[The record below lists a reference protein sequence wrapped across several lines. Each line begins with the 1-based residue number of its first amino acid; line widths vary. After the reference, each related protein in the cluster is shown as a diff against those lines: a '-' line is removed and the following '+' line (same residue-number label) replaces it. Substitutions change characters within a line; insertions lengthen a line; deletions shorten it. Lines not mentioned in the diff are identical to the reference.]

1 MLNKKKKIILPALLI
16 FSAIAISFIILNQA
30 NAETVVNPIIP
41 NSFGEL
47 FQRAMNYVKTIA
59 GTVAVLFIILGGV
72 MYMISGGNK
81 GMAERAKNTL
91 IYAITGLVIVVAAPL
106 FLSDML
112 LILKGGG
119 SSNNSKLMVV
129 ALNVLRVL
137 LACIGVFG
145 IMGLLNGAVI
155 MFISSG
161 DDNTITMAR
170 SSVKYSLIAIAM
182 SFGSLILIK
191 TFMGMVLTGLQ

>member
-1 MLNKKKKIILPALLI
+1 MRKKTFLLWFVLPAMFVLF
-16 FSAIAISFIILNQA
+16 FSFSFRA
-30 NAETVVNPIIP
+30 NAETVVNPISY
-41 NSFGEL
+41 NSFSAL
-47 FQRAMNYVKTIA
+47 FQGAMNYVKMIA

-81 GMAERAKNTL
+81 GMSERAKNTL

-119 SSNNSKLMVV
+119 SSGSSKLMVV

-161 DDNTITMAR
+161 DEKTIDFGR
-170 SSVKYSLIAIAM
+170 SSVKYSLIAIAL
-182 SFGSLILIK
+182 SFGSLILVK
-191 TFMGMVLTGLQ
+191 TFMGMILG